1 MPSKVAHNWPQF
13 FFQYCQ
19 PAQNQPKSHFL
30 FHKNVYLRD
39 FYKMTLE
46 GPNISRTF
54 IEVLGRNKSKDACK
68 IVVLGTRPSLVAT
81 YVWRQFELEVIKI
94 LQKRSFRCNRL
105 HLIYNLHVI
114 HACIMCRF
122 AHRSVHTRQICL
134 CTLHS
139 HMLLVASNLQPTHM
153 YHACMYHVQICTKMS
168 TRQICLCTVELL
180 NPIIFKFSEK

>member
-1 MPSKVAHNWPQF
+1 MKHSPCKKCTQVHSVFHGLRTPNEGINQRYLKNWADVADKLCF
-13 FFQYCQ
+13 
-19 PAQNQPKSHFL
+19 
-30 FHKNVYLRD
+30 
-39 FYKMTLE
+39 
-46 GPNISRTF
+46 
-54 IEVLGRNKSKDACK
+54 GR
-68 IVVLGTRPSLVAT
+68 G
-81 YVWRQFELEVIKI
+81 
-94 LQKRSFRCNRL
+94 L

-153 YHACMYHVQICTKMS
+153 YHVCMYHVQICTKMS